1 MLFVELVKVVDDW
14 LWHSD
19 MIDNRSGL
27 GLDSFDRLVV
37 ENAKGK
43 MQSIIGDGESI
54 AWCG

>member
-1 MLFVELVKVVDDW
+1 VALPEDMLFVELVKVVDDW

-43 MQSIIGDGESI
+43 M
-54 AWCG
+54 